1 MIERRMMFIIH
12 TQPNWLLNR
21 GRHLAICPVSGVHFS
36 PGMETGRQDSYDV
49 LAFTATGQ
57 TESVKRYQF

>member
-1 MIERRMMFIIH
+1 MPH
-12 TQPNWLLNR
+12 GT
-21 GRHLAICPVSGVHFS
+21 